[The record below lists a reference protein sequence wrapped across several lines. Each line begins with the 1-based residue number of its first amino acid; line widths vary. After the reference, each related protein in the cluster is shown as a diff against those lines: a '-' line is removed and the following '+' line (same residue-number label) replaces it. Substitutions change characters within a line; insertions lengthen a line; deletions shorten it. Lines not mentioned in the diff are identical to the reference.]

1 MAQPKHGNPAYRL
14 LAQRPLPAAT
24 LTVVALML
32 SGLPVTAF
40 AGNCDATGKL
50 KFLGATA
57 DSAHSVWLSATS
69 AGAFKLDAAQGNQ
82 TVDSWNRGRR
92 GLRVSISPVVSN
104 GNGGTH
110 KLYEDGGN
118 KDCLLDT
125 QNQQGGIIFPPT
137 RPQRPPIPL
146 TPQVPSKPPEGVT
159 PPVAVVPSLPGGV
172 TPPIGTLPP
181 TGVTP
186 SLHGGIVPPCA
197 AFPSL

>member
-1 MAQPKHGNPAYRL
+1 MSKTKYGNPAHRL

-40 AGNCDATGKL
+40 AGNCAATGKL

-110 KLYEDGGN
+110 KLYEDTGGN
-118 KDCLLDT
+118 GCLLDT
-125 QNQQGGIIFPPT
+125 QNQQGGFVFPPN

-146 TPQVPSKPPEGVT
+146 TPHLPSKPPEGVT
-159 PPVAVVPSLPGGV
+159 LPIAVLPSLPGV
-172 TPPIGTLPP
+172 
-181 TGVTP
+181 
-186 SLHGGIVPPCA
+186 
-197 AFPSL
+197 